1 MSSDAETL
9 YFVGCTTAYV
19 YPDTGRAMKKIL
31 ETAGIETMVLEDEP
45 CCGGVIFMIGQ
56 SEEANKKVKQ
66 NIQYFQDHNIRKI
79 VVNCPECYK
88 TFVQDYPRVDP
99 SFNISVQHSTQIIAQ
114 LIRENK
120 LTLTKEVPI
129 KATYHDSC
137 HLGRYC
143 GIYEEPRFIINSIPG
158 IKFKEMEYTKE
169 HANCCGGPIK
179 EPFIDL
185 RNQMTLMSLDLAKR
199 NKNIITACPT
209 CFYNLETV
217 ANLFEHKVRVLEL
230 INLVAYSA
238 GLIPDLPVLAEAAE
252 KGE

>member
-31 ETAGIETMVLEDEP
+31 EAAEINFTVLEDEP
-45 CCGGVIFMIGQ
+45 CCGGVLFMIGQ
-56 SEEANKKVKQ
+56 SEEANKKVMQ
-66 NIQYFQDHNIRKI
+66 NIEYFQSHNIGKI
-79 VVNCPECYK
+79 IVNCPECYK
-88 TFVQDYPRVDP
+88 TFIQDYPRVDA
-99 SFNISVQHSTQIIAQ
+99 SFKIPVQHSTQIIAE
-114 LIRENK
+114 LIREGK
-120 LTLTKEVPI
+120 LSLTKEVPI

-158 IKFKEMEYTKE
+158 ITFKEMEYTKE

-179 EPFIDL
+179 DPFIDL

-199 NKNIITACPT
+199 GKNIITACPT
-209 CFYNLETV
+209 CYYNLETV
-217 ANLFEHKVRVLEL
+217 ANLFEHKVQVIEL

-238 GLIPDLPVLAEAAE
+238 GLIPDLPVLSAQ
-252 KGE
+252 GE

>member
-19 YPDTGRAMKKIL
+19 YPETGRTMKRIL
-31 ETAGIETMVLEDEP
+31 ETAGMKVKVIDDEP
-45 CCGGVIFMIGQ
+45 CCGGVLFMIGQ
-56 SEEANKKVKQ
+56 AEEAKKKVEQ
-66 NIQYFQDHNIRKI
+66 NIQFFKDHGIERI

-88 TFVQDYPRVDP
+88 TFTKDYPRVDA
-99 SFNISVQHSTQIIAQ
+99 SFKIPVQHSTQVIAR
-114 LIRENK
+114 LIQEK
-120 LTLTKEVPI
+120 KISLTKEVPI

-137 HLGRYC
+137 HLGRYS

-209 CFYNLETV
+209 CYYNLDTV
-217 ANLFEHKVRVLEL
+217 RELFEHKVQVIEL
-230 INLVAYSA
+230 INLVAFSA
-238 GLIPDLPVLAEAAE
+238 GLISDLPALAAQ
-252 KGE
+252 GE